1 MRLDDGYFLSITVH
15 YMYTYYPVISNIFKE
30 SFFND
35 DGALKKNPLN
45 QQDIKIAALMAQ
57 VLLFLLINKICK
69 LSIERKEMI
78 YMKRLIGIMGIL
90 LLAGLF
96 ASSLVYAA
104 EDSTT
109 EKGTGRMGMQRGNA
123 QMGAMKGKTSNLTA
137 EQQEQVEKLQK
148 KFREDNADT
157 IKQLMTKRFDLN
169 TILSSEKPDADKAKA
184 AQKEIS
190 DLTAKL
196 AQKRIDLYF
205 ELLKVNPDAKFGQ
218 GRGRGM
224 GMMGMTGAE
233 D

>member
-1 MRLDDGYFLSITVH
+1 
-15 YMYTYYPVISNIFKE
+15 MYTYYPVISNIFKE
-30 SFFND
+30 SFLTMM
-35 DGALKKNPLN
+35 AVLKKNSLN
-45 QQDIKIAALMAQ
+45 QQDIRIAALMAQ

-69 LSIERKEMI
+69 LSIGRKEMT

-104 EDSTT
+104 EDTTT
-109 EKGTGRMGMQRGNA
+109 EKSKGRMGMQRGKA
-123 QMGAMKGKTSNLTA
+123 QIGAIKGKTSNLTA
-137 EQQEQVEKLQK
+137 EQQEQIEKLQK

-157 IKQLMTKRFDLN
+157 IKQLMTKRFDFN
-169 TILSSEKPDADKAKA
+169 TILTSDKPDADKAKA
-184 AQKEIS
+184 VQKEIS

-205 ELLKVNPDAKFGQ
+205 ELLKINPDAKFGQ
-218 GRGRGM
+218 GLGRGRGM
-224 GMMGMTGAE
+224 VGKTSAE

>member
-1 MRLDDGYFLSITVH
+1 
-15 YMYTYYPVISNIFKE
+15 
-30 SFFND
+30 
-35 DGALKKNPLN
+35 
-45 QQDIKIAALMAQ
+45 
-57 VLLFLLINKICK
+57 
-69 LSIERKEMI
+69 
-78 YMKRLIGIMGIL
+78 
-90 LLAGLF
+90 
-96 ASSLVYAA
+96 
-104 EDSTT
+104 
-109 EKGTGRMGMQRGNA
+109 
-123 QMGAMKGKTSNLTA
+123 MGAMKGKTSNLTA

-169 TILSSEKPDADKAKA
+169 TILSSEKPDADKARA

-205 ELLKVNPDAKFGQ
+205 ELLKVNPDAKLGQ